1 MTLNRVETAAMSD
14 ESQGPGWWLASDGSW
29 HPPELHPSIQAEAAE
44 IAQSRAAHP
53 SSFRIPTLVTE
64 PTYAAE
70 TDLDPVSTVEIPRPG
85 SDEPSAAAKA
95 LGVPTPGLPAMAG
108 APRRPAWTT
117 DSDRRPESGPMYP
130 DLFSQAVAGSRLA
143 ETVTVNFADGEHRD
157 TLDVPSNTRRPGDPR
172 VLVSASSRTPT
183 EVGTFS
189 GASAKKRW
197 RRHH

>member
-1 MTLNRVETAAMSD
+1 
-14 ESQGPGWWLASDGSW
+14 
-29 HPPELHPSIQAEAAE
+29 
-44 IAQSRAAHP
+44 
-53 SSFRIPTLVTE
+53 
-64 PTYAAE
+64 
-70 TDLDPVSTVEIPRPG
+70 
-85 SDEPSAAAKA
+85 
-95 LGVPTPGLPAMAG
+95 
-108 APRRPAWTT
+108 
-117 DSDRRPESGPMYP
+117 MYP

-172 VLVSASSRTPT
+172 ALVSASSRTPT